1 MRVGLMVKR
10 TAWDR
15 YRAGQDDHL
24 RTLLAKKD
32 PTVANV
38 VSAHEEHVATLAVV
52 RGVLADA
59 GAEVVR
65 LHKATFDDRDLDL
78 VVTVGG
84 DGTMLRASHSV
95 SRAPILA
102 VNSAPG
108 SSVGF
113 FCGADR
119 TTAPKALAAALGRTL
134 RGVVLT
140 RMQVRVNGAVVT
152 SRVLNDALFCHRSPA
167 ATARYIVE
175 HRGVVEEQKSSG
187 LWIGPAAGSTAAQ
200 RSAGGKVLPLTSRD
214 LQMVVREPYE
224 PRGRGYRL
232 TRLLVKPGQPLHLRS
247 KSREMRLF
255 IDGPD
260 FMVRAVLGDVVSF
273 EQSSEPLTVLG
284 LSARRRWGS

>member
-15 YRAGQDDHL
+15 YRAGQDGNL
-24 RTLLAKKD
+24 RALLAKQD

-38 VSAHEEHVATLAVV
+38 VSAHEEHIATLAVV
-52 RGVLADA
+52 KRTL
-59 GAEVVR
+59 AEVGVEVVHLR
-65 LHKATFDDRDLDL
+65 RATFDDRDLDL
-78 VVTVGG
+78 VLTVGG
-84 DGTMLRASHSV
+84 DGTLLRASHSV
-95 SRAPILA
+95 RRAPILA
-102 VNSAPG
+102 INSAPG

-119 TTAPKALAAALGRTL
+119 TSAPRAIKAALAGKLG
-134 RGVVLT
+134 GVVLT
-140 RMQVRVNGAVVT
+140 RMQVRLNGTVVT

-187 LWIGPAAGSTAAQ
+187 MWVGPAAGSTAAQ

-224 PRGRGYRL
+224 PRGHNYRL
-232 TRLLVKPGQPLHLRS
+232 RRLVVKPGAPLTLRS

-260 FMVRAVLGDVVSF
+260 RMVRAVLGDVVTF
-273 EQSSEPLTVLG
+273 EQSAEPLEVLG
-284 LSARRRWGS
+284 LSARRRWET